1 MGIDKIVYIGLG
13 ISATVVLVLL
23 IPVVLQL
30 KKTIRGVDEFLKKT
44 EDQLDPVLAELQ
56 DVLAE
61 LKTTTNNINTVTS
74 NARELS
80 QSVLDLSYKINS
92 ISTVISDLQKET
104 NATVAGLKAGVK
116 TAVGVFVKNLTRKG
130 G

>member
-1 MGIDKIVYIGLG
+1 MEKIVFIGLG
-13 ISATVVLVLL
+13 ISATVVLILL

-30 KKTIRGVDEFLKKT
+30 KKTVKGIDEFLKNT
-44 EDQLDPVLAELQ
+44 ENQLDPVLKELQ
-56 DVLAE
+56 EVLSE

-80 QSVLDLSYKINS
+80 QSVLDLSYKINNITS
-92 ISTVISDLQKET
+92 VITDLQRET

-116 TAVGVFVKNLTRKG
+116 TAVGVFVKNLTKKG